1 MADSD
6 EDYVNSSGDEV
17 GAHIVSRGGRKGAR
31 PPTKGKKTQK
41 KEAWEDIKRSWDNVV
56 EGADGS
62 LDVAGLLD
70 AGKRKRFCGHTT
82 RTDGTSADG
91 WKAAERHNT
100 PATRH
105 HQTCHA
111 RIGSFDGDGREGL

>member
-6 EDYVNSSGDEV
+6 EDYVNSSGDEA
-17 GAHIVSRGGRKGAR
+17 GAHIVTRGRKGAR
-31 PPTKGKKTQK
+31 PPSKGKKTQK

-70 AGKRKRFCGHTT
+70 AGKRKRFGGHMMQA
-82 RTDGTSADG
+82 DSTSADG
-91 WKAAERHNT
+91 WKVAERHNT
-100 PATRH
+100 PTARH

-111 RIGSFDGDGREGL
+111 CIGSFDGYGREGF

>member
-6 EDYVNSSGDEV
+6 EDYVNSSGEDA
-17 GAHIVSRGGRKGAR
+17 GAHIVSRGGRKGSR
-31 PPTKGKKTQK
+31 QQSKGKKAQK

-70 AGKRKRFCGHTT
+70 AGKRKRFGVAIRYQTN
-82 RTDGTSADG
+82 GASADG
-91 WKAAERHNT
+91 
-100 PATRH
+100 
-105 HQTCHA
+105 
-111 RIGSFDGDGREGL
+111 

>member
-6 EDYVNSSGDEV
+6 EDYVNSSGDEAS
-17 GAHIVSRGGRKGAR
+17 AHIVSRGGRKGAR
-31 PPTKGKKTQK
+31 PPPKGKKTQK

-70 AGKRKRFCGHTT
+70 AGKRKRFGGHTIQ
-82 RTDGTSADG
+82 TD
-91 WKAAERHNT
+91 K
-100 PATRH
+100 
-105 HQTCHA
+105 C
-111 RIGSFDGDGREGL
+111 